1 MTITMSDMNNST
13 PTTHKAAA
21 KGIHRPAALQ
31 RIIDVYFQETSRTKT
46 VKAGTQ
52 VLKQDGFN
60 DRLYWVK
67 TGELSGYLNAEKN
80 ELTAKVFSVEPGMFF
95 GVHSFFAQTQQA
107 STTVIAEK
115 DSVLAWIDLAT
126 PAVDVETFGSLTEQ
140 FMPVMVHELAQRQM
154 LTGLQAIEKEKALQK
169 LYAAEQ
175 MTTLGQLAAGIAHEL
190 NNAVGVLSS
199 KTEIV
204 QGAICQFL
212 EENKPNASPFIDLG
226 ICEGQSS
233 TSAQVRQRAKD
244 LVSQYPLLSRE
255 QARQLARALP
265 QGEVPEYWFD
275 DIDEALQYWDVG
287 RDLHDMRLAAKHAAN
302 IVRSVKQLGGSDQDY
317 QSDVDVNDTIHKSL
331 ALLQS
336 NLRRVNVILRPAVLP
351 TITASSTELV
361 QVWVNIIKNA
371 CDAMEQT
378 DEPKIE
384 IITRYSK
391 NRLMI
396 TISNNGPMIDEV
408 TRRKIFQPNFTTKK
422 GGLSFGLGLGLSI
435 VQRIVHSYG
444 GTIALRSDED
454 KTKFRIKLPIV

>member
-1 MTITMSDMNNST
+1 MATTISDMMNNDMIAQNGV
-13 PTTHKAAA
+13 P
-21 KGIHRPAALQ
+21 KGMHRPAALQ

-46 VKAGTQ
+46 VKSGTQ

-67 TGELSGYLNAEKN
+67 SGELSGYLKADKN
-80 ELTAKVFSVEPGMFF
+80 DLTTKVFSVEPGMFF

-115 DSVLAWIDLAT
+115 DSVLAWIDLTT
-126 PAVDVETFGSLTEQ
+126 PAVDVEQYGSLSEQ

-199 KTEIV
+199 KTETV
-204 QGAICQFL
+204 QDAICQFL
-212 EENKPNASPFIDLG
+212 EENKPNAAPFIDLG
-226 ICEGQSS
+226 ISEGQSN
-233 TSAQVRQRAKD
+233 TSAQVRQRAKE
-244 LVSQYPLLSRE
+244 LQAKHTLSRD

-265 QGEVPEYWFD
+265 QGDVPALWLD
-275 DIDEALQYWDVG
+275 NIDEALQYWDVG
-287 RDLHDMRLAAKHAAN
+287 RDLHDMRIAAKHAAN

-336 NLRRVNVILRPAVLP
+336 NLRRVNVVLRPAILP
-351 TITASSTELV
+351 AITASSTELV

-378 DEPKIE
+378 DAPTIE

-396 TISNNGPMIDEV
+396 TISNNGPMIDEA

-444 GTIALRSDED
+444 GTIALKSDVD